1 MKKLLL
7 AVLLAT
13 SMSAMASSRDDPMN
27 QGSIVYQNMGVDMA
41 TYSSTLSTN
50 SNTNTLAS
58 TNSGGTA
65 TGIGGDVSI
74 KTERPLPNAPG
85 MGASSS
91 NTTSLHRKLN
101 QKTISIIFGGFTSVT
116 MDLDVISFWQT
127 NPSEELQ
134 LAACFDGSQAY
145 KDFKK
150 ELSQRPDS
158 KVLACPN

>member
-1 MKKLLL
+1 MKKLLVAL
-7 AVLLAT
+7 ALST
-13 SMSAMASSRDDPMN
+13 SLVAVASPLQPSG
-27 QGSIVYQNMGVDMA
+27 GSIYYTNLGIDMA
-41 TYSSTLSTN
+41 TYSSTLNKN
-50 SNTNTLAS
+50 SIANTSEGGNGG
-58 TNSGGTA
+58 NGGSGGN
-65 TGIGGDVSI
+65 VSI
-74 KTERPLPNAPG
+74 KTERPLPNAPA

-91 NTTSLHRKLN
+91 NTTALHRKLN
-101 QKTISIIFGGFTSVT
+101 QKTISILFGGFTSVT

>member
-1 MKKLLL
+1 MKKLLVAL
-7 AVLLAT
+7 ALST
-13 SMSAMASSRDDPMN
+13 SLVAVASPLQPSG
-27 QGSIVYQNMGVDMA
+27 GSIYYTNLGIDMA
-41 TYSSTLSTN
+41 TYSSTLNKN
-50 SNTNTLAS
+50 SIANTSEGGNGG
-58 TNSGGTA
+58 SGGN
-65 TGIGGDVSI
+65 VSI
-74 KTERPLPNAPG
+74 KTERPLPNAPA

-91 NTTSLHRKLN
+91 NTTALHRKLN
-101 QKTISIIFGGFTSVT
+101 QKTVSVLFGGYTSVT